1 MQENGGS
8 PQIEEGIL
16 EEINKCTDWVED
28 RKLPY
33 NSKLDGQGSVHS
45 HCNH

>member
-1 MQENGGS
+1 MKENGGS
-8 PQIEEGIL
+8 PQK
-16 EEINKCTDWVED
+16 EINKCTDWVED

-45 HCNH
+45 RNH